1 MAMYVSSSSILAK
14 IREKEKEKKEL
25 EKCRKKVVKLDDEL
39 TCMQQKFSKAG
50 ELIFEAGDIGGVP
63 FDNGKTKE
71 AAVDIKKITDELQLN
86 IEDIDLKIAELE
98 EEIETLYKQY
108 DLALKAEEQQ
118 RINASKA
125 KKTKGGI
132 VKQVYLKE

>member
-14 IREKEKEKKEL
+14 IKEKEKEKEEL
-25 EKCRKKVVKLDDEL
+25 EKCRKKVAKLDDEL

-50 ELIFEAGDIGGVP
+50 ELISEAGDIGGVP
-63 FDNGKTKE
+63 FDNGKTKD

-98 EEIETLYKQY
+98 DEIADLYTKY
-108 DLALKAEEQQ
+108 ELALQAEEQQ
-118 RINASKA
+118 RKNDAKA
-125 KKTKGGI
+125 NKTKGEDI
-132 VKQVYLKE
+132 KQVNLKE